1 MEKLMQ
7 GKAHGKVL
15 IVDDEPNA
23 LKVLAAI
30 LREEGYSVFKAGDAA
45 EAEQALSKEDIDTVI
60 TDMKM
65 PGKDGIQL
73 MDFMA
78 EHYPDI
84 PIIFLTAYGSVDS
97 AVHAITR
104 GAFYYFIKPPDY
116 VKLKGILARAVEQ
129 RSLKREL
136 ETLRKRVSG
145 GTPARIVGATP
156 EMLRI
161 FETVE
166 AVKDSMSSV
175 LICGETGTG
184 KELIARSLHYGSVRR
199 DKPFVAVNCAA
210 MPRELIE
217 SELFGYE
224 KGAFSG
230 AFSRR
235 IGRFEEAAEGTI
247 FLDEIG
253 ELEMPLQAKLLRVLQ
268 EKEIERLGSNKKI
281 KVNFRLISS
290 TNRNIPSEIT
300 AGNFRED
307 LFYRLNVVQVQVP
320 PLRDRREDIPLLA
333 AELVREYGAREGKV
347 LRFDDEVMQVFLN
360 YDWPGNIRQLGN
372 ILERAVVLAKKDRIT
387 TKELPEELKPYVV
400 RVESRQQ
407 VRTLREL
414 EEAAILAALEESG
427 GNKSHAAKMLGI
439 SRKALY
445 KRLGEMEVF

>member
-1 MEKLMQ
+1 MQ
-7 GKAHGKVL
+7 GKVHGKVL

-23 LKVLAAI
+23 LTVLAAI

-45 EAEQALSKEDIDTVI
+45 AAEHALGKEDIDTVI

-65 PGKDGIQL
+65 PAKDGMQL
-73 MDFMA
+73 MDFIA
-78 EHYPDI
+78 ERYPDI
-84 PIIFLTAYGSVDS
+84 PVIFLTAYGSVDS

-129 RSLKREL
+129 RGLKREL
-136 ETLRKRVSG
+136 EALRKRVAG
-145 GTPARIVGATP
+145 GTKERIVGATP
-156 EMLRI
+156 EMVRI
-161 FETVE
+161 FETIE

-184 KELIARSLHYGSVRR
+184 KELIARSLHYEGVRR

-210 MPRELIE
+210 MPRDLIE

-224 KGAFSG
+224 KGAFTG

-253 ELEMPLQAKLLRVLQ
+253 ELEMSLQAKLLRVLQ

-290 TNRNIPSEIT
+290 TNRNIPAEIS
-300 AGNFRED
+300 AGAFRED
-307 LFYRLNVVQVQVP
+307 LYYRLNVVQIQVP
-320 PLRDRREDIPLLA
+320 PLRDRREDIPLLV
-333 AELVREYGAREGKV
+333 AELLRECGVREGKV
-347 LRFDDEVMQVFLN
+347 LRLDDEVMEAFLN

-372 ILERAVVLAKKDRIT
+372 IIERAVVLAKKDRIT
-387 TKELPEELKPYVV
+387 IKELPEDLKPYVV
-400 RVESRQQ
+400 SVETRPQ

-414 EEAAILAALEESG
+414 EEEAIRAALEESA
-427 GNKSHAAKMLGI
+427 GNKSQAAKLLGI
-439 SRKALY
+439 SRKFLY
-445 KRLGEMEVF
+445 KRLEEMGQ

>member
-1 MEKLMQ
+1 MQ

-23 LKVLAAI
+23 LTVLAAI
-30 LREEGYSVFKAGDAA
+30 LREEGYSVFKAGHAEAA
-45 EAEQALSKEDIDTVI
+45 EHTLGKEDIDTVI

-65 PGKDGIQL
+65 PAKDGMQL

-78 EHYPDI
+78 DRYPEI
-84 PIIFLTAYGSVDS
+84 PVIFLTAYGSVDS

-129 RSLKREL
+129 RLLKREL
-136 ETLRKRVSG
+136 ETLRKRVHGG
-145 GTPARIVGATP
+145 GTARIVGATP
-156 EMLRI
+156 VMVRI
-161 FETVE
+161 FETIE
-166 AVKDSMSSV
+166 AIKDSMSSV

-184 KELIARSLHYGSVRR
+184 KELIARSLHYGSVRK

-210 MPRELIE
+210 MPRDLIE

-290 TNRNIPSEIT
+290 TNRNIPAEIA

-307 LFYRLNVVQVQVP
+307 LFYRINVVQIQVP
-320 PLRDRREDIPLLA
+320 SLRDRREDIPLLA
-333 AELVREYGAREGKV
+333 AELIREFGAREGRV
-347 LRFDDEVMQVFLN
+347 LRLDDEVLQAFLT

-372 ILERAVVLAKKDRIT
+372 IIERAVVLAKKDRIT
-387 TKELPEELKPYVV
+387 IKELPEDLKPYVSHSET
-400 RVESRQQ
+400 RPP
-407 VRTLREL
+407 VRTLREIE
-414 EEAAILAALEESG
+414 EEAIRAALEESA
-427 GNKSHAAKMLGI
+427 GNKSRAAKLLGI
-439 SRKALY
+439 SRKSLY
-445 KRLGEMEVF
+445 KRLEEMGKEVG

>member
-1 MEKLMQ
+1 MQ

-30 LREEGYSVFKAGDAA
+30 LQEEGYSVFKAGDAA
-45 EAEQALSKEDIDTVI
+45 AAEQTLSKEDIDTVI

-65 PGKDGIQL
+65 PAKDGMQL
-73 MDFMA
+73 MDFIA
-78 EHYPDI
+78 ERYPDI
-84 PIIFLTAYGSVDS
+84 PVIFLTAYGSVDS

-145 GTPARIVGATP
+145 GTPTRIVGATP

-161 FETVE
+161 FETIE

-290 TNRNIPSEIT
+290 TNRNIPSEIA

-307 LFYRLNVVQVQVP
+307 LYYRLNVVQVQVP
-320 PLRDRREDIPLLA
+320 PLRDRREDIPLLVS
-333 AELVREYGAREGKV
+333 L
-347 LRFDDEVMQVFLN
+347 VMQ
-360 YDWPGNIRQLGN
+360 
-372 ILERAVVLAKKDRIT
+372 
-387 TKELPEELKPYVV
+387 
-400 RVESRQQ
+400 
-407 VRTLREL
+407 
-414 EEAAILAALEESG
+414 
-427 GNKSHAAKMLGI
+427 
-439 SRKALY
+439 
-445 KRLGEMEVF
+445 

>member
-1 MEKLMQ
+1 MQ

-23 LKVLAAI
+23 LTVLAAI
-30 LREEGYSVFKAGDAA
+30 LREEGYSVFKAGDAEAA
-45 EAEQALSKEDIDTVI
+45 EHTLGKEDIDSVI

-65 PGKDGIQL
+65 PAKDGMQL

-78 EHYPDI
+78 ERYPDI
-84 PIIFLTAYGSVDS
+84 PVIFLTAYGSVDS

-129 RSLKREL
+129 RLLKREL
-136 ETLRKRVSG
+136 ETLRKRVHGG
-145 GTPARIVGATP
+145 GTARIVGATP
-156 EMLRI
+156 VMVRI
-161 FETVE
+161 FETIE

-184 KELIARSLHYGSVRR
+184 KELIARSLHYGSVRK

-210 MPRELIE
+210 MPRDLIE

-290 TNRNIPSEIT
+290 TNRNIPAEIA

-307 LFYRLNVVQVQVP
+307 LFYRLNVVQIQVP
-320 PLRDRREDIPLLA
+320 SLRDRREDIPLLV
-333 AELVREYGAREGKV
+333 AELIREFGAREGRV
-347 LRFDDEVMQVFLN
+347 LRLDDEVLQAFLT

-372 ILERAVVLAKKDRIT
+372 IIERAVVLAKKDRIT
-387 TKELPEELKPYVV
+387 IKELPEDLKPYVSHSET
-400 RVESRQQ
+400 RPP
-407 VRTLREL
+407 VRTLREIE
-414 EEAAILAALEESG
+414 EEAIRGALEESA
-427 GNKSHAAKMLGI
+427 GNKSRAAKLLGI
-439 SRKALY
+439 SRKSLY
-445 KRLGEMEVF
+445 KRLEEMGKEVG

>member
-1 MEKLMQ
+1 MQ
-7 GKAHGKVL
+7 GKARGKVL

-30 LREEGYSVFKAGDAA
+30 LREEGYSVFKAGEAA
-45 EAEQALSKEDIDTVI
+45 EAEHILAREDIDTVI

-65 PGKDGIQL
+65 PAKDGMQL
-73 MDFMA
+73 MDFVA
-78 EHYPDI
+78 DRYPDI
-84 PIIFLTAYGSVDS
+84 PVIFLTAYGSVDS

-129 RSLKREL
+129 RGLKREL
-136 ETLRKRVSG
+136 EALRKRVPG
-145 GTPARIVGATP
+145 GTSARIVGATP
-156 EMLRI
+156 EMVRI
-161 FETVE
+161 FETIE

-184 KELIARSLHYGSVRR
+184 KELIARALHYGSVRK

-230 AFSRR
+230 AFARR

-268 EKEIERLGSNKKI
+268 EKEIERIGSNRKI

-290 TNRNIPSEIT
+290 TNRNIPAEIA

-307 LFYRLNVVQVQVP
+307 LYYRLNVVQIQVP
-320 PLRDRREDIPLLA
+320 PLRERRGDIPLLT

-347 LRFDDEVMQVFLN
+347 LRCDDEVMGVFQE
-360 YDWPGNIRQLGN
+360 YEWPGNIRQLGN
-372 ILERAVVLAKKDRIT
+372 VIERAVVLAKKDRIT
-387 TKELPEELKPYVV
+387 LKEIPDELKARGAGETKIRPP
-400 RVESRQQ
+400 

-414 EEAAILAALEESG
+414 EEEAILAALEESG
-427 GNKSHAAKMLGI
+427 GNKSHAAKLLGI

-445 KRLGEMEVF
+445 KRLAEMTP

>member
-1 MEKLMQ
+1 MQ
-7 GKAHGKVL
+7 GKDHGKVL

-30 LREEGYSVFKAGDAA
+30 LREEGYSIFKAGDAA
-45 EAEQALSKEDIDTVI
+45 AAELVLGKEDIDTVI

-65 PGKDGIQL
+65 PGKDGMQL
-73 MDFMA
+73 MDYIM
-78 EHYPDI
+78 ERYPDI
-84 PIIFLTAYGSVDS
+84 PVIFLTAYGSVDS

-129 RSLKREL
+129 RVLKREL
-136 ETLRKRVSG
+136 EALRKRVPG
-145 GTPARIVGATP
+145 GKTARIVGATR
-156 EMLRI
+156 EMLHI
-161 FETVE
+161 FETIE

-184 KELIARSLHYGSVRR
+184 KELIARSLHYGSVRK

-290 TNRNIPSEIT
+290 TNRNIPDEIA

-307 LFYRLNVVQVQVP
+307 LYYRLNVVQIQVP

-333 AELVREYGAREGKV
+333 AELVREYGAREEKV
-347 LRFDDEVMQVFLN
+347 LHFDDEVMQAFLN

-372 ILERAVVLAKKDRIT
+372 IIERAVVLAKKDRIT
-387 TKELPEELKPYVV
+387 TRELPEELKPYALPT
-400 RVESRQQ
+400 ETRQH

-414 EEAAILAALEESG
+414 EEEAVVAALEESR
-427 GNKSHAAKMLGI
+427 GNKSYAAKMLGI

-445 KRLGEMEVF
+445 KRLAEMGHSLG

>member
-1 MEKLMQ
+1 MQ

-23 LKVLAAI
+23 LTVLAAI
-30 LREEGYSVFKAGDAA
+30 LREEGYSVFKAGDAEAA
-45 EAEQALSKEDIDTVI
+45 EHTLGKEDIDTVI

-65 PGKDGIQL
+65 PAKDGMQL
-73 MDFMA
+73 MDFIA
-78 EHYPDI
+78 ERYPDI
-84 PIIFLTAYGSVDS
+84 PVIFLTAYGSVDS

-129 RSLKREL
+129 RGLKREL
-136 ETLRKRVSG
+136 EALRKRVPG
-145 GTPARIVGATP
+145 GTTARIVGVTP
-156 EMLRI
+156 EMVRI
-161 FETVE
+161 FETIK

-184 KELIARSLHYGSVRR
+184 KELIARSLHYGSVRS

-210 MPRELIE
+210 MPRDLIE

-290 TNRNIPSEIT
+290 TNRNIPAEIV

-307 LFYRLNVVQVQVP
+307 LYYRLNVVQIEVP
-320 PLRDRREDIPLLA
+320 PLRARREDIPILA
-333 AELVREYGAREGKV
+333 AELIRECGAREGKV
-347 LRFDDEVMQVFLN
+347 LRLDDEVMQAFLT

-372 ILERAVVLAKKDRIT
+372 IIERAVVLAKKDRIT
-387 TKELPEELKPYVV
+387 IKELPEDLKPYVV
-400 RVESRQQ
+400 PAETRLP

-414 EEAAILAALEESG
+414 EEAAIRAALEESR
-427 GNKSHAAKMLGI
+427 GNKSQAAKMLGI
-439 SRKALY
+439 SRKSLY
-445 KRLGEMEVF
+445 KRLAEMEQ

>member
-1 MEKLMQ
+1 MQ
-7 GKAHGKVL
+7 GKIHGKVL

-23 LKVLAAI
+23 LTVLAAI

-45 EAEQALSKEDIDTVI
+45 AAELALEKEDVDTVI

-65 PGKDGIQL
+65 PAKDGMQL
-73 MDFMA
+73 MDFIT
-78 EHYPDI
+78 ERYPDI
-84 PIIFLTAYGSVDS
+84 PVIFLTAYGSVDS

-129 RSLKREL
+129 RGLKREL

-145 GTPARIVGATP
+145 GTTARIVGVTP
-156 EMLRI
+156 EMVRI
-161 FETVE
+161 FETIE

-184 KELIARSLHYGSVRR
+184 KELIARSLHFGSVRR

-290 TNRNIPSEIT
+290 TNRNIPAEIA
-300 AGNFRED
+300 AGAFRED
-307 LFYRLNVVQVQVP
+307 LYYRLNVVQITVP

-333 AELVREYGAREGKV
+333 AELVREYGAREGKA
-347 LRFDDEVMQVFLN
+347 LRLDDEVMQAFLN
-360 YDWPGNIRQLGN
+360 FDWPGNIRQLGN
-372 ILERAVVLAKKDRIT
+372 IIERAVVLAKKDRISI
-387 TKELPEELKPYVV
+387 KELPEEVRPYMVLAEA
-400 RVESRQQ
+400 RPQ

-414 EEAAILAALEESG
+414 EEEAIVAALEESG
-427 GNKSHAAKMLGI
+427 GNKSHAAKLLGI
-439 SRKALY
+439 SRKSLY
-445 KRLGEMEVF
+445 KRLSEMEP

>member
-1 MEKLMQ
+1 MQ
-7 GKAHGKVL
+7 GKVHGRVL

-30 LREEGYSVFKAGDAA
+30 LREEGYSVFKAGDVAAA
-45 EAEQALSKEDIDTVI
+45 EHTLGKEDIDTVI

-65 PGKDGIQL
+65 PARDGMQL

-78 EHYPDI
+78 ERYPDI
-84 PIIFLTAYGSVDS
+84 PVIFLTAYGSVDS

-116 VKLKGILARAVEQ
+116 VKLKGMLSRAVEQ
-129 RSLKREL
+129 RGLKREL
-136 ETLRKRVSG
+136 EALRKRVPG
-145 GTPARIVGATP
+145 GATARIVGATP
-156 EMLRI
+156 EMVRI
-161 FETVE
+161 FETIE

-199 DKPFVAVNCAA
+199 DRPFVAVNCAA

-268 EKEIERLGSNKKI
+268 EKEIERLGSNRKI

-290 TNRNIPSEIT
+290 TNRSIPAEIA

-307 LFYRLNVVQVQVP
+307 LYYRLNVVRIQVP
-320 PLRDRREDIPLLA
+320 PLRDRREDIPLLV
-333 AELVREYGAREGKV
+333 AELVREYSAREGKV
-347 LRFDDEVMQVFLN
+347 LRLDDEVMAAFLS
-360 YDWPGNIRQLGN
+360 YGWPGNIRQLGN
-372 ILERAVVLAKKDRIT
+372 IIERAVVLAKKDRIT
-387 TKELPEELKPYVV
+387 PRELPEELKTHVAPAET
-400 RVESRQQ
+400 RPR
-407 VRTLREL
+407 VRTLRQL
-414 EEAAILAALEESG
+414 EGEAILAALEESA
-427 GNKSHAAKMLGI
+427 GNKSHAAKLLGI

-445 KRLGEMEVF
+445 KRLAEIEP

>member
-1 MEKLMQ
+1 
-7 GKAHGKVL
+7 
-15 IVDDEPNA
+15 
-23 LKVLAAI
+23 
-30 LREEGYSVFKAGDAA
+30 
-45 EAEQALSKEDIDTVI
+45 
-60 TDMKM
+60 MKM
-65 PGKDGIQL
+65 PAKDGMHL

-78 EHYPDI
+78 ERYPDI
-84 PIIFLTAYGSVDS
+84 PVIFLTAYGSVDS

-129 RSLKREL
+129 RLLKREL
-136 ETLRKRVSG
+136 ETLRKRVHGG
-145 GTPARIVGATP
+145 GTARIVGATP
-156 EMLRI
+156 VMVRI
-161 FETVE
+161 FETIE

-184 KELIARSLHYGSVRR
+184 KELIARSLHYGSVRK

-210 MPRELIE
+210 MPRDLIE

-290 TNRNIPSEIT
+290 TNRNIPAEIA

-307 LFYRLNVVQVQVP
+307 LFYRLNVVQIQVP
-320 PLRDRREDIPLLA
+320 SLRDRREDIPLLV
-333 AELVREYGAREGKV
+333 AELIREFGAREGRV
-347 LRFDDEVMQVFLN
+347 LRLDDEVLQAFLT

-372 ILERAVVLAKKDRIT
+372 IIERAVVLAKKDRIT
-387 TKELPEELKPYVV
+387 IKELPEDLKPYVSHSET
-400 RVESRQQ
+400 RPP
-407 VRTLREL
+407 VRTLREIE
-414 EEAAILAALEESG
+414 EEAIRAALEESA
-427 GNKSHAAKMLGI
+427 GNKSRAAKLLGI
-439 SRKALY
+439 SRKSLY
-445 KRLGEMEVF
+445 KRLEEMGKEVG

>member
-1 MEKLMQ
+1 MQ
-7 GKAHGKVL
+7 GKVHGKVL

-23 LKVLAAI
+23 LTVLAAI
-30 LREEGYSVFKAGDAA
+30 LREEGYSVFKAGDAEAA
-45 EAEQALSKEDIDTVI
+45 EHALGKEDIDTVI

-65 PGKDGIQL
+65 PAKDGMQL
-73 MDFMA
+73 MDFIA
-78 EHYPDI
+78 DRYPDI
-84 PIIFLTAYGSVDS
+84 PVIFLTAYGSVDS

-116 VKLKGILARAVEQ
+116 AKLKGILARAVEQ
-129 RSLKREL
+129 RGLKREL
-136 ETLRKRVSG
+136 EALRKRVPG
-145 GTPARIVGATP
+145 GKTARIVGVTP
-156 EMLRI
+156 EMVRI
-161 FETVE
+161 FETIE

-175 LICGETGTG
+175 LISGETGTG

-290 TNRNIPSEIT
+290 TNRNIPAEIS

-307 LFYRLNVVQVQVP
+307 LYYRLNVVQIQVP

-333 AELVREYGAREGKV
+333 AELIREYGAREGKV
-347 LRFDDEVMQVFLN
+347 LRIDDEVMQAFLN

-372 ILERAVVLAKKDRIT
+372 IIERAVVLAKKDRIT
-387 TKELPEELKPYVV
+387 IKELPEDLKTYVLHTET
-400 RVESRQQ
+400 RPP
-407 VRTLREL
+407 VRTLREIE
-414 EEAAILAALEESG
+414 EEAIRAALEESA
-427 GNKSHAAKMLGI
+427 GNKSQAAKLLGI
-439 SRKALY
+439 SRKFLY
-445 KRLGEMEVF
+445 KRLEEMGQ

>member
-1 MEKLMQ
+1 MQ
-7 GKAHGKVL
+7 GKVHGKVL

-23 LKVLAAI
+23 LTVLAAI
-30 LREEGYSVFKAGDAA
+30 LREEGYSVFKAGDAETA
-45 EAEQALSKEDIDTVI
+45 EHTLSKEDIDTVI

-65 PGKDGIQL
+65 PAKDGMQL

-78 EHYPDI
+78 ERYPDI
-84 PIIFLTAYGSVDS
+84 PVIFLTAYGSVDS

-129 RSLKREL
+129 RMLKREL
-136 ETLRKRVSG
+136 ETLRKRVHGG
-145 GTPARIVGATP
+145 GTARIVGATP
-156 EMLRI
+156 EMVRI
-161 FETVE
+161 FETIE

-175 LICGETGTG
+175 LISGETGTG

-290 TNRNIPSEIT
+290 TNRNIPAEIS

-307 LFYRLNVVQVQVP
+307 LYYRLNVVQIQVP

-347 LRFDDEVMQVFLN
+347 LRFDDEVMQAFLN

-372 ILERAVVLAKKDRIT
+372 IIERAVVLAKKDRIT
-387 TKELPEELKPYVV
+387 IKELPDDLKPYVLHTET
-400 RVESRQQ
+400 RPP
-407 VRTLREL
+407 VRTLREIE
-414 EEAAILAALEESG
+414 EEAIRAALEESV
-427 GNKSHAAKMLGI
+427 GNKSQAAKLLGI
-439 SRKALY
+439 SRKFLY
-445 KRLGEMEVF
+445 KRLEEMGQ